1 MNDPPVNGPP
11 VNGVS
16 ISPQPAPVCKLAT
29 GGSGACSRPGIL
41 IVSGFGSVNRSTLK
55 YPPRPGRLVARFEF

>member
-16 ISPQPAPVCKLAT
+16 ISPPAAPVSKLAT
-29 GGSGACSRPGIL
+29 GGNGACYRPGIE
-41 IVSGFGSVNRSTLK
+41 IVSGFGSINTSTLK
-55 YPPRPGRLVARFEF
+55 YPLRTGRLVARFEF